1 LGTRITAIGP
11 KSQLDRY
18 LHTTEQA
25 LDQYKQGKI
34 DHTTAA
40 QAHDE
45 AVALLVE
52 ALYSHYVVRMR
63 LLQSFRTPTGDTFVD
78 GEWQ

>member
-1 LGTRITAIGP
+1 LGTRITSAGP
-11 KSQLDRY
+11 KNQLEVY
-18 LHTTEQA
+18 QHTVEQA

-34 DHTTAA
+34 DVTTAH

-52 ALYSHYVVRMR
+52 ALYSHYLIRMR
-63 LLQSFRTPTGDTFVD
+63 MLRAFRTPRDETFDERTG
-78 GEWQ
+78 Q

>member
-1 LGTRITAIGP
+1 MGTRIASIGP
-11 KSQLDRY
+11 KAQLDQY
-18 LHTTEQA
+18 LSATEQA

-34 DHTTAA
+34 DNTTAQ

-52 ALYSHYVVRMR
+52 ALYSHYLIRIR
-63 LLQSFRTPTGDTFVD
+63 NLQAFRTPAGETFIERTGR
-78 GEWQ
+78 